1 MVAGWKQALGLVVAG
16 VLAGAILSGCSE
28 TLPLVNLPNIT
39 KLPEKV
45 LSKDEQQ
52 KTMNQ
57 MIEKGQNIQAEAAK
71 QMEKAK

>member
-1 MVAGWKQALGLVVAG
+1 MTAGKVAPALIATGFLIG
-16 VLAGAILSGCSE
+16 TLLSGCSE
-28 TLPLVNLPNIT
+28 TLPLVNLPDIS

-57 MIEKGQNIQAEAAK
+57 MIEKGQSHQAEAAK
-71 QMEKAK
+71 QIEKAK